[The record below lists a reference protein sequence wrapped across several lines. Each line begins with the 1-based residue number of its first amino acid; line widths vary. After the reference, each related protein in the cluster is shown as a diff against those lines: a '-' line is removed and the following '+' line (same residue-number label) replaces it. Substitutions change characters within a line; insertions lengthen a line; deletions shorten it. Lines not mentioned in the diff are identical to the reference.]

1 MLKPPPFS
9 GMDAVHEVSE
19 GTSFCRLTLYIDL
32 HSGVFCEVG
41 DHWGRTGQLG
51 TDAATDIVLFQQ
63 IPPPPKGLYPS
74 SC

>member
-51 TDAATDIVLFQQ
+51 TDAATDIVLSQQ
-63 IPPPPKGLYPS
+63 IPPPKGLYPS